1 MSNWS
6 KDLRKRAEEERKA
19 AEQNARAAR
28 YAAEAKEKEAEMMF
42 AMNNPEAYAQF
53 KREEKEKEKREKK
66 YLLICGAIGAILLFG
81 AWVISLFLS

>member
-28 YAAEAKEKEAEMMF
+28 YAAQAKEKEAEMMF

-53 KREEKEKEKREKK
+53 KREENEKEKKRIKFA
-66 YLLICGAIGAILLFG
+66 LIYVAIVLFVG
-81 AWVISLFLS
+81 LVVSLFSLIYN

>member
-28 YAAEAKEKEAEMMF
+28 YAAEAKEKETEMMF
-42 AMNNPEAYAQF
+42 AMNNPEASAQF
-53 KREEKEKEKREKK
+53 KREENEKEKKRIKTA
-66 YLLICGAIGAILLFG
+66 LIYGAFLLFLLF
-81 AWVISLFLS
+81 VISFFF